1 MDRLIYTGLNA
12 LANMRAQRVTQAQN
26 LANQAVPGF
35 RRDLSGAEAPK
46 FLDAMGSLPT
56 RAFQRPPDEMAF
68 SEAQGFLERTG
79 QETDVAINGAGYFL
93 VQPAEGDPAL
103 SRRGDLRR
111 DPEGILRDGAGAAML
126 GPDLQPVEVPPFRRL
141 HVTDLGELRIEPLDG
156 APGETV
162 PAGVL
167 ATVLPDAGTVLA
179 KGADGHIRRADGTLP
194 EPDQRAAIVQGA
206 LERSNV
212 NPVEEMLANIEM
224 QRNFE
229 IGLRTIL
236 SARELDEA
244 GSQLLRA
251 PEA

>member
-35 RRDLSGAEAPK
+35 RRDLTGAEAPK
-46 FLDAMGSLPT
+46 FLDALGSVAT
-56 RAFQRPPDEMAF
+56 RAFQKQTGEMAF
-68 SEAQGFLERTG
+68 SQEQGFLERTG
-79 QETDVAINGAGYFL
+79 QATDVAIDGAGYF
-93 VQPAEGDPAL
+93 VIQPDSGDPAL

-111 DPEGILRDGAGAAML
+111 DPEGFLRDGAGALML
-126 GPDLQPVEVPPFRRL
+126 DPGMQPVELPPFRQI
-141 HVTDLGELRIEPLDG
+141 HITDLGEIRIEPLDG
-156 APGETV
+156 APGQTV

-167 ATVLPDAGTVLA
+167 GTVRPDADTVLRKGPDGQ
-179 KGADGHIRRADGTLP
+179 IRTADGTVP
-194 EPDQRAAIVQGA
+194 EPNQRAAVVQGA

-212 NPVEEMLANIEM
+212 NPVGEMLANIEM

-236 SARELDEA
+236 SAQELDEA
-244 GSQLLRA
+244 GAALLRP